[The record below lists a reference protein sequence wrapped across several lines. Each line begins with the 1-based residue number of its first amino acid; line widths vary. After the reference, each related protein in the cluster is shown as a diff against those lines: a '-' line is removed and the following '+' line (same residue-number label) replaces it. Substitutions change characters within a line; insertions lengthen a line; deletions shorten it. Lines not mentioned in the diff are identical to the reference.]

1 MNVVANWLRLLLG
14 NPQLVILVLT
24 LVIGLGAVLWIGN
37 MVAPILASVVI
48 AWLLDSL
55 ANPLIRLRIPRFLG
69 VLVVYL
75 GFLALLALIVF
86 AIVPILSQQ
95 ATQLVSQIPGILAE
109 LQDVLMRLPQRYP
122 EFISESQV
130 NQIAGAIG
138 YEAMALGRGML
149 TASVSSVF
157 GVITLGIYLV
167 LMPLLVFF
175 MLKDKDRLTAW
186 VIGFLPRDH
195 RLLAHVW
202 EDVHRQ
208 LGNYVRGKIIEIL
221 VVWVATYF
229 TFAVFGLDFAMLLSF
244 LVGISVLVPYVGA
257 IAVTIPV
264 AMIAYVQWG
273 IGPDFT
279 YSDARLPGGAGARR
293 KRARPAPVL
302 GGGEHAPDR
311 DHRLGPGVRRAV
323 GVLGGL
329 LRHSDRH
336 PHPVRPPRVAAPRAD
351 HRRDVVSG
359 GTAGRAPPSTCG
371 RSRTWRRRRGGSPRR
386 CAAPR
391 W

>member
-1 MNVVANWLRLLLG
+1 MNVITNWFRLLLG

-24 LVIGLGAVLWIGN
+24 LVLGFSAILWIGN
-37 MVAPILASVVI
+37 LVAPILASVII
-48 AWLLDSL
+48 AYLLDGFAS
-55 ANPLIRLRIPRFLG
+55 PLLRLRIPRFVG

-75 GFLALLALIVF
+75 GFLALLAFIVF

-95 ATQLVSQIPGILAE
+95 ATQLVSRIPGILAE
-109 LQDVLMRLPQRYP
+109 LRDVLMQLPHRYP
-122 EFISESQV
+122 EFISETQV
-130 NQIAGAIG
+130 NQVAGALG
-138 YEAMALGRGML
+138 YEAMTVGRDIV

-175 MLKDKDRLTAW
+175 MLKDKERLIAW
-186 VIGFLPRDH
+186 MVGFLPRDH

-202 EDVHRQ
+202 HDVHRQ

-221 VVWVATYF
+221 VVWVATYAA
-229 TFAVFGLDFAMLLSF
+229 FAIFGLDFAMLLSF

-279 YSDARLPGGAGARR
+279 YLMLAYLVVQ
-293 KRARPAPVL
+293 VL
-302 GGGEHAPDR
+302 DGN
-311 DHRLGPGVRRAV
+311 
-323 GVLGGL
+323 VLVPLLFSEVVNMHPIAIIASVLVFGGL
-329 LRHSDRH
+329 WGFWGIFFAIPLGILIQSVLH
-336 PHPVRPPRVAAPRAD
+336 A
-351 HRRDVVSG
+351 
-359 GTAGRAPPSTCG
+359 
-371 RSRTWRRRRGGSPRR
+371 WPRR
-386 CAAPR
+386 EQIIDEPS
-391 W
+391 